1 VLLKRIALLK
11 TAVKNKNRVEFKLK
25 AMFKML
31 FLAGIAT
38 TLFAETENV
47 FAQASYK
54 FDFGTGKVAGGFKQV
69 VATTKYNDAQGY
81 GFDYNSQVTALDRGG
96 NDALTSDFCTSNSPF
111 FFSVKVPEGSY
122 KVSVTLGDLWQNSI
136 TTIKA
141 ESRRLMIK
149 EIKTIP
155 GKFTTVSFMVN
166 IRDSL
171 LPNGQ
176 KVILKP
182 REINQ
187 LDWDNKLTLEFS
199 NSRPCVDAIEI
210 QKVENATTVYL
221 TGNSTVTDQQL
232 EPWACWGQ
240 MIPSF
245 FKSDQIVIANHA
257 VSGSTL
263 GAFIAHKRLEK
274 IMNVIKPGDY
284 LFVEFAHND
293 QKPGAHEKPYATYN
307 ALLKRFIDSARAH
320 KAIPVLVTSTCRRF
334 FDSTGHIENTLGE
347 YPTAM
352 RYEAKKDGVA
362 LIDLNAMSAELFNVF
377 GPEKSKQLFVQF
389 PSGTFPGQ
397 LNPLADNTHFNDFG
411 AYELAKCMVNGIRN
425 SKLAI
430 AKYLKGDATFNPPH
444 PDDIKKWDLPLT
456 PMYTSIKPLGN

>member
-1 VLLKRIALLK
+1 MCKI
-11 TAVKNKNRVEFKLK
+11 
-25 AMFKML
+25 L
-31 FLAGIAT
+31 FLSGILI
-38 TLFAETENV
+38 TLSLGAKNS
-47 FAQASYK
+47 FAQTKYQ
-54 FDFGTGKVAGGFKQV
+54 FDFGTGKVTPGFKQV
-69 VATTKYNDAQGY
+69 LATTEYNDLQGY
-81 GFDYNSQVTALDRGG
+81 GFDYNSQVIAIDRGG
-96 NDALTSDFCTSNSPF
+96 DDALKSDFCTSSSPF
-111 FFSVKVPEGSY
+111 FFSVKVPEGNY
-122 KVSVTLGDLWQNSI
+122 KVTVTLGDLWQSSI

-141 ESRRLMIK
+141 ESRRLMVK
-149 EIKTIP
+149 EIKTAR
-155 GKFTTVSFMVN
+155 GKFATVSFMVN

-199 NSRPCVDAIEI
+199 NSRPCIDAIEI

-245 FKSDQIVIANHA
+245 FKGDKIVIANHA

-263 GAFIAHKRLEK
+263 GAFVAHKRLEK
-274 IMNVIKPGDY
+274 IMSLIKPGDY

-293 QKPGAHEKPYATYN
+293 QKPGAHEKPYTTYN

-320 KAIPVLVTSTCRRF
+320 EAIPVLVTSTCRRF
-334 FDSTGHIENTLGE
+334 FDSTGLVQNTLGE
-347 YPTAM
+347 YPAAM
-352 RYEAKKDGVA
+352 RYEAKKDGVT
-362 LIDLNAMSAELFNVF
+362 LIDLNLMTTQLYNAL
-377 GPEKSKQLFVQF
+377 GPQKSKELFVQF
-389 PSGTFPGQ
+389 PTGTFPGQ
-397 LNPLADNTHFNDFG
+397 LKALEDNTHFNDFG
-411 AYELAKCMVNGIRN
+411 AYELARCMVNGIRN
-425 SKLAI
+425 AKLDF
-430 AKYLKGDATFNPPH
+430 AKYLKDEPAFNPGR

-456 PMYTSIKPLGN
+456 PMYTSIKPSGN